1 MKLQA
6 AGIGIVVHVSK
17 HCVFFKELPDVVSS
31 IQVAACGLTLDEYK
45 TAFLSSDEKLT
56 TTQQEAIISAH
67 PKRQAVQ
74 DYVEKESPQT

>member
-1 MKLQA
+1 MSA
-6 AGIGIVVHVSK
+6 NT
-17 HCVFFKELPDVVSS
+17 VFFKELPDVVSS

-74 DYVEKESPQT
+74 DYVEKESRQT